1 MKSALANKHI
11 DIFHGEN
18 MKKSSASQSPASQLI
33 SDRIAELADW
43 RGKTLQRMRTLIQQA
58 DPEVVEEWKWMGTPV
73 WSHDGIICTGESY
86 KDKVKLTFAKGA
98 SLKDPA
104 RLFNSSLDGNVRRA
118 IDIHEDEKVDEKAFK
133 ALIQQAVALNTAPK
147 SKPAK
152 KAKR

>member
-1 MKSALANKHI
+1 
-11 DIFHGEN
+11 